1 MPRRVLAFLG
11 LAGFAVSLAITLASG
26 KAEPGPAAPAAV
38 RPAGDIG
45 DVGHAPA
52 FRPQA
57 DLLPSSTPRD
67 IGTYRDGGAWV
78 DQYDAEVMNN
88 PYPALLEMKE
98 HGVRTVYL
106 ETGSWRLPRRL
117 DFRDKLGVSL
127 AIDQA
132 HGLGMKVV
140 GWYLPGL
147 DDVPLDMRRTRA
159 ALDLRTD
166 RGGKFDGWAVDIESQ
181 RVRPIA
187 RRNVALMRYSRALRR
202 LVGPDY
208 ALGAIVPDQRSST
221 VSPGLWPGLPY
232 ASVASVYDV
241 FLPMAYSSYR
251 GHGSAFAYS
260 YTRSNV
266 EFVRA
271 ATRRPVHL
279 IGGLEPLAGGEPA
292 AVVRG
297 AVDGGAIGASFYD
310 FVGAT
315 DLTWRALGALEGASP
330 SARRRSA
337 SAR

>member
-11 LAGFAVSLAITLASG
+11 LAGFAVSLAITLANG
-26 KAEPGPAAPAAV
+26 KAEPSPTVAGPP
-38 RPAGDIG
+38 PLGDIG
-45 DVGHAPA
+45 AAPK

-57 DLLPSSTPRD
+57 ELLPSSTPRD
-67 IGTYRDGGAWV
+67 VGTYRDAGAWV
-78 DQYDAEVMNN
+78 DQYDAEVMND

-159 ALDLRTD
+159 ALDLRTE

-181 RVRPIA
+181 RVRPIG
-187 RRNVALMRYSRALRR
+187 RRNAALMRYSRALRR
-202 LVGPDY
+202 LVGSDY

-232 ASVASVYDV
+232 AAVASVYDI
-241 FLPMAYSSYR
+241 FLPMAYSTYR

-297 AVDGGAIGASFYD
+297 AMDGGAIGASFYD

-315 DLTWRALGALEGASP
+315 DLTWRALGALAAASP
-330 SARRRSA
+330 SGRGRSA